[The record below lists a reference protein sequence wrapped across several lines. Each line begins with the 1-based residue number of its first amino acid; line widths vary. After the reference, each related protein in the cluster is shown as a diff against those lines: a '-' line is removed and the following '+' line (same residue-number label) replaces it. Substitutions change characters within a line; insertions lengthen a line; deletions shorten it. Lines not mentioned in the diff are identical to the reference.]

1 MNRPIAIVINVPQA
15 TDRLQHIDKLFT
27 HFGINYIIENANAI
41 DDLSEDV
48 LTRFGS
54 PTDPTTQR
62 AIACTQSH
70 VSAWRT
76 FLSTDNEECMIAED
90 DILLCR
96 NFDTIWNNLDIPD
109 DSFAIWKIET
119 MNATCTIQRRCERQY
134 NGFSFH
140 QLHSGHAGAAAY
152 IINRKTAKFLL
163 SVANDFRAIIDNELF
178 DPILCNVPMC
188 RTYQAIPALCI
199 QDSENSNSS
208 TTFHSIIGPGRNPD
222 ASSKINQLRRKY
234 LSPLVTALVSCLISY
249 QGLRRVKVKHLPLE
263 DKL

>member
-15 TDRLQHIDKLFT
+15 TDRLQHMDKLFT
-27 HFGINYIIENANAI
+27 HFGINYIVENAKAE
-41 DDLSEDV
+41 DHLSEDV
-48 LTRFGS
+48 LARYGS
-54 PTDPTTQR
+54 PPDKTTQR

-76 FLSTDNEECMIAED
+76 FLSTDNDECMVVED

-119 MNATCTIQRRCERQY
+119 INATCTIQRKCERQY

-140 QLHSGHAGAAAY
+140 QLYSGHAGCAAY

-163 SVANDFRAIIDNELF
+163 SVANDFRAIIDHELF
-178 DPILCNVPMC
+178 DPELRSVPMC
-188 RTYQAIPALCI
+188 RTYQAVPALCI
-199 QDSENSNSS
+199 QDSASS
-208 TTFHSIIGPGRNPD
+208 DSITTFHSLIGPGRNPD
-222 ASSKINQLRRKY
+222 GDSRINQLRRKY
-234 LSPLVTALVSCLISY
+234 LSPLVTAVVSCLISY
-249 QGLRRVKVKHLPLE
+249 QGLRRVKVKHLPLL

>member
-1 MNRPIAIVINVPQA
+1 MHSPIAIVINLPQA

-27 HFGINYIIENANAI
+27 HFGLNYIIEKAKCI
-41 DDLSEDV
+41 DDLPEDV
-48 LTRFGS
+48 LARYGS
-54 PTDPTTQR
+54 PTNEITLR

-70 VSAWRT
+70 VSAWKT

-96 NFDTIWNNLDIPD
+96 NFDSIWNNLDIPG
-109 DSFAIWKIET
+109 DSYAIWKIET
-119 MNATCTIQRRCERQY
+119 MNATCTIQKSCERQY

-163 SVANDFRAIIDNELF
+163 SVASDFRAIIDNELF

-199 QDSENSNSS
+199 QDSENLNSN
-208 TTFHSIIGPGRNPD
+208 TTFHSLIGPGRNPD
-222 ASSKINQLRRKY
+222 RDSKINQLRRKY
-234 LSPLVTALVSCLISY
+234 LSPVVSAVVSFLISY
-249 QGLRRVKVKHLPLE
+249 QGLRRIKVKHLPLE

>member
-1 MNRPIAIVINVPQA
+1 MKRPIAIVINLPQA

-27 HFGINYIIENANAI
+27 RFGINYIIEKAKTV
-41 DDLSEDV
+41 DHLSEDV
-48 LTRFGS
+48 LASYGS
-54 PTDPTTQR
+54 PTDTITQR

-96 NFDTIWNNLDIPD
+96 NFDTIWNNLDIPN

-119 MNATCTIQRRCERQY
+119 MNATCTIQRRSKRQY

-140 QLHSGHAGAAAY
+140 QLHSGHAGTAGY

-163 SVANDFRAIIDNELF
+163 SIASDFRATTDHELF
-178 DPILCNVPMC
+178 DPILSSVPMC
-188 RTYQAIPALCI
+188 RTYQAVPALCI
-199 QDSENSNSS
+199 QDSANLNST
-208 TTFHSIIGPGRNPD
+208 TTFHSLIGPGRNPD
-222 ASSKINQLRRKY
+222 GNSKINQLRRKY
-234 LSPLVTALVSCLISY
+234 LSPVVSAVVSFLISY

>member
-1 MNRPIAIVINVPQA
+1 MNRPIAIVINVLQA

-27 HFGINYIIENANAI
+27 HFGINYIVENAKLI

-48 LTRFGS
+48 LTRYGS
-54 PTDPTTQR
+54 PTNPITQR

-96 NFDTIWNNLDIPD
+96 NFDTIWNNLDIPN

-119 MNATCTIQRRCERQY
+119 MNATCTIQRRSKRQY

-140 QLHSGHAGAAAY
+140 QLHSAHAGCAAY

-178 DPILCNVPMC
+178 NPILSSVPMC
-188 RTYQAIPALCI
+188 RTYQAVPALCI
-199 QDSENSNSS
+199 QDSENLNSI
-208 TTFHSIIGPGRNPD
+208 TTFHSLIGPGRNPD
-222 ASSKINQLRRKY
+222 RDSKINQLRRKY
-234 LSPLVTALVSCLISY
+234 LSPVVSAVVSFLISY
-249 QGLRRVKVKHLPLE
+249 QGLRRVEVKHLPLE